1 MFEMELCSR
10 KQDIQRM
17 LICKEMMTWYS
28 VQDKSDGYTELEDYQ
43 PKYANMYKCSK
54 QGSWLYAAARY
65 EFIG

>member
-28 VQDKSDGYTELEDYQ
+28 VQDKYSVWYEVVIEV
-43 PKYANMYKCSK
+43 KSK
-54 QGSWLYAAARY
+54 ESRQREMIRL
-65 EFIG
+65 